1 MWRQTN
7 GQIDAFVSGA
17 GTGGTIA
24 GVGKYFKSKNEDV
37 KVVLCD
43 PEGSG
48 LYNKVK
54 PRTTA
59 LHHILPVR
67 RSSTVS
73 CSMKGKP
80 KE

>member
-7 GQIDAFVSGA
+7 GKIDAFVSGA

-24 GVGKYFKSKNEDV
+24 GVGKYLKSKNEDV

-54 PRTTA
+54 SSHDCSPPYSTSFA
-59 LHHILPVR
+59 GQVR
-67 RSSTVS
+67 CHVQ
-73 CSMKGKP
+73 
-80 KE
+80 